1 MSNDYEIDDDGN
13 RVLIG
18 LSVAE
23 TREFLTLADATQA
36 LLSHISTK
44 QWKTADEVRWL
55 ALYQKHEARKLLFLT
70 AKGTAH

>member
-1 MSNDYEIDDDGN
+1 MSNDYEIDGDGN

-23 TREFLTLADATQA
+23 TREFLTLEDAIQG
-36 LLSHISTK
+36 LLAPISSK
-44 QWKTADEVRWL
+44 EWKTADEVRWL